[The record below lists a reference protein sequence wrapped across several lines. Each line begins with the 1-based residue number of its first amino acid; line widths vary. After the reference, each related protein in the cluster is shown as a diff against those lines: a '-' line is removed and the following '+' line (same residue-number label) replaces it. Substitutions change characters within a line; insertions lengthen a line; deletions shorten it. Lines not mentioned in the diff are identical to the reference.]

1 MSSSRLPVGLTCAF
15 VVSALAQAGWADA
28 NALAVFSPP
37 THEFSVMLPANV
49 IGVPSDD
56 LHSGIEYSA
65 TAGAHAYSVSSTKL
79 FNDSGN
85 VDHFT
90 QEALK
95 RLAATPTLTTDAAGK
110 GWNGKAFNLHIDNS
124 DVTYVVAAAERGDKD
139 GKVVYEFMAPTP
151 LEAPEG
157 KNFVK
162 SIVIFPEE
170 AIHAHLR
177 DLRPGMARW
186 QQVNFW
192 VELMVSASLCML
204 GLWFGFVRLSRK
216 TGKAVAT
223 LGG

>member
-1 MSSSRLPVGLTCAF
+1 M
-15 VVSALAQAGWADA
+15 VSALAQAGWADA

-49 IGVPSDD
+49 SVVPSDD

-85 VDHFT
+85 VDQFT

-95 RLAATPTLTTDAAGK
+95 RLAAAPTLTTDAAGK

-151 LEAPEG
+151 LEAPAG

-192 VELMVSASLCML
+192 VELMVSASLCVL

-216 TGKAVAT
+216 TGKPVAT

>member
-1 MSSSRLPVGLTCAF
+1 MSSSRLPVVFSLAF
-15 VVSALAQAGWADA
+15 IANMQAQAGWAHG

-37 THEFSVMLPANV
+37 THEFSVILPVDVAV
-49 IGVPSDD
+49 VPSDD
-56 LHSGIEYSA
+56 LHSGIAYSA
-65 TAGAHAYSVSSTKL
+65 IGGAHAYSVSSTKL
-79 FNDSGN
+79 FNDSG
-85 VDHFT
+85 DIDQFT

-95 RLAATPTLTTDAAGK
+95 RLGAAPTLTTDAAGK
-110 GWNGKAFNLHIDNS
+110 GWNGKAFNLHTNDG
-124 DVTYVVAAAERGDKD
+124 DLTYVVAAAERGDRD
-139 GKVVYEFMAPTP
+139 GKVIYEFMAPTP

-157 KNFVK
+157 KTFVK

-177 DLRPGMARW
+177 DLRPGTARW

-216 TGKAVAT
+216 TGKAMTTV
-223 LGG
+223 GG